1 MRKDRWHSLSHVS
14 TAAALEAAPAR
25 ATTVAAGGG
34 EAGSRAAAPGKTE
47 GEAVPQPA
55 AAAAAEVAAGAGRLA
70 DSDAAAAVSGEG
82 GCRRGVRPVV
92 GLLSGLK
99 GRPDLLEPDLCCD
112 VLHLTDEPG

>member
-1 MRKDRWHSLSHVS
+1 MPLPNQAFERQEKRKAKQFVGPLQQ
-14 TAAALEAAPAR
+14 
-25 ATTVAAGGG
+25 
-34 EAGSRAAAPGKTE
+34 
-47 GEAVPQPA
+47 PQ
-55 AAAAAEVAAGAGRLA
+55 GAGRLA

-99 GRPDLLEPDLCCD
+99 GRPDLLEPDLRCD